1 MKLSSK
7 VNVWIF
13 IAFNII
19 ALIFVFTL
27 IPFQN
32 TRMDKSLKTVVTMLN
47 ILSESERINLAN
59 EIFEKRVNAIKLR
72 LKKIINIDNI
82 DCVYAYDIKKNLI
95 WKEGYEIAFEID
107 YFDFFNGK
115 DIEKTFFFKQI
126 KLDKKKFLVYIR
138 PVAVIGEHIG
148 YIVIYYNLLN
158 LYKEM
163 IMAYIIYI
171 SLFIIIF
178 MVLIFLL
185 NFITYWTI
193 LKPINYLNSSMIKI
207 QNSGPGVISEINSKD
222 EIGELSKTFNKMSK
236 ALAVSYNK
244 IERQDKILKNSLK
257 EKEILLKELHH
268 RVKNNL
274 NVILSLLELQQST
287 FKEKNIIENYKKIQ
301 NRIYSI
307 YLIHNLLYKSE
318 DITKINLRDYIKD
331 LINNLTDSYNAKHI
345 EFIIKVKDIILD
357 IDKIKTLGIIL
368 NELIVNSIKY
378 AFKNKKNCKIE
389 IDFYKNNKK
398 YFLIVEDNGI
408 GLRDNGNKINEL
420 SGINL
425 VKMLCEELNAE
436 IEIIND
442 RGFMVI
448 VSFPA
453 GLKEKNK

>member
-1 MKLSSK
+1 MKLSLK
-7 VNVWIF
+7 VNISILIIFVIIVLIF
-13 IAFNII
+13 IS
-19 ALIFVFTL
+19 TL

-32 TRMDKSLKTVVTMLN
+32 ARMNNSLKIIITMLN

-59 EIFEKRVNAIKLR
+59 EIFEKRINAIKLR

-82 DCVYAYDIKKNLI
+82 VSISVYDTKNSLI
-95 WKEGYEIAFEID
+95 WEEGNKIILDID

-115 DIEKTFFFKQI
+115 DIEKTFFSKKI
-126 KLDKKKFLVYIR
+126 KFDKNNLLIYIR
-138 PVAVIGEHIG
+138 PVVVIGEHLG
-148 YIVIYYNLLN
+148 FMVIYYNLYDLN
-158 LYKEM
+158 KEM
-163 IMAYIIYI
+163 MISYIIY
-171 SLFIIIF
+171 LCLLIIIC

-185 NFITYWTI
+185 HSIINWTI
-193 LKPINYLNSSMIKI
+193 LKPINYLNNSMIKV
-207 QNSGPGVISEINSKD
+207 QNLGPGIISEINSND

-244 IERQDKILKNSLK
+244 IEKQGKILKSSLK

-274 NVILSLLELQQST
+274 NVILSLLELQQNS

-318 DITKINLRDYIKD
+318 DITKINIREYIKD
-331 LINNLTDSYNAKHI
+331 LVNNLRNSYNARYI
-345 EFIIKVKDIILD
+345 DFIIKVKDLILD

-378 AFKNKKNCKIE
+378 AFKDKNDCKIE
-389 IDFYKNNKK
+389 IDFFKKDKN
-398 YFLIVEDNGI
+398 YFLFVEDNGV
-408 GLRDNGNKINEL
+408 GFRENDYLINEM

-425 VKMLCEELNAE
+425 VKMLCEELKAD

-442 RGFMVI
+442 NGFKVI
-448 VSFPA
+448 VSFPMN
-453 GLKEKNK
+453 LKEKIK